1 MAKKKQAK
9 RAKGTKRKAADPLV
23 EMVPEYSTTIHLT
36 RQLLKE
42 PETVRRLAHRVVDI
56 LADSGRHA
64 WLADTVASDLV
75 CFADD
80 VIVSSVSDLIREARA
95 PGKEASRG

>member
-9 RAKGTKRKAADPLV
+9 RAKRTKRKAGDPLV
-23 EMVPEYSTTIHLT
+23 EMVPEYSTTIRLA

-42 PETVRRLAHRVVDI
+42 PETVRRLAHRIVDI
-56 LADSGRHA
+56 LADSGRYA

-80 VIVSSVSDLIREARA
+80 VIVKSVSDLIHEARA
-95 PGKEASRG
+95 PGKEVARG

>member
-1 MAKKKQAK
+1 M
-9 RAKGTKRKAADPLV
+9 G
-23 EMVPEYSTTIHLT
+23 LT

-56 LADSGRHA
+56 LADSGHHA
-64 WLADTVASDLV
+64 WLADSVAGDLV

-80 VIVSSVSDLIREARA
+80 VIVDSVGDLIREAPA
-95 PGKEASRG
+95 PRKEVSRG